1 MTDLVERYIAA
12 TAQELPR
19 AQRQDITNELRET
32 MLDDVEAKVDQGL
45 TRAQA
50 EEEVVTAMGD
60 PIRLAAKYSGR
71 QLTLIDSRLYP
82 AWRRIL
88 VTVLWITI
96 PIVAIATGASSALG
110 GTSVWSAIGKALMVA
125 FMSAIQIAFWIT
137 LVFAL
142 IQRFAKP
149 NHDDSELGDMG
160 QDWTPADL
168 PEPISPK
175 QGLGD
180 LAAEIVA
187 SIIGIAFLIYQAS
200 WLTVDGIKTPILNP
214 EVTWWLVLMIITLA
228 ASAALAIW
236 IGTKQDL
243 QPVHARWNL
252 YLAIIAVV
260 PTVYLALSN
269 QLLNPAFVDHFTWLD
284 SNLQTVNILIAIG
297 VVVAWGY
304 DVIEKTI
311 KASRRQV

>member
-110 GTSVWSAIGKALMVA
+110 GTSVWSAIGQALMVA

>member
-110 GTSVWSAIGKALMVA
+110 DTSVWSAIGQALMVA